1 MAFEFFT
8 GSEPVNAPAAAA
20 ASHLPPL
27 RQELTL
33 RPAPAAPD
41 GAPTWTL
48 HDPAVNRFYQ
58 LGWAAFEIL
67 SRWPLGEVDAVVAA
81 VHAQTTLRIER
92 DDVLALLQ
100 FLAGHHLLQAAGA
113 QDSENL
119 RQAARRGKLSMGQWL
134 LKNYLFLRVP
144 LVRPMPFL
152 RWLSPWVGFVYR
164 PGFWWLV
171 GAVALTGL
179 YLVSR
184 QWETFANTFHAYTSW
199 QGLLGLALALSF
211 AKVLHELGHAL
222 TAYRYGCKVP
232 TMGAALLVMWPV
244 LYTDTSEAWKLPSR
258 RQRLHI
264 GMAGVLAE
272 LALAAFATLLWN
284 FLPDGPLRAGVFML
298 ATSTW
303 LLTLA
308 INASPFTRFD
318 GYYVLSDWWN
328 VPNLHQRA
336 FALGRWW
343 LRERLFGFGDPAPE
357 LFPPRLRRK
366 LIVFTMI
373 TWVYRFVL
381 FLSIALLV
389 FHFFFRAL
397 GIVMMGVE
405 LGWFLGLPIWRELV
419 TWWHR
424 RGDMHWNRHTARS
437 VLLATALA
445 VWLFVPWQ
453 SAVRVPAVL
462 ERAQAQVVYA
472 PRAAEVIQLAV
483 HEGDHVRA
491 GQLLV
496 ALRSPEL
503 DYQLKVAQEQAA
515 HWKWQLD
522 QQPFNTDLQAL
533 GPALRKRWEA
543 ARQAVDGYRAEQRQ
557 LRLTAPFD
565 GRVVDVDAALH
576 AKGRLQGGE
585 AVLGVIGG
593 KGVKGEAY
601 ADEADLARVR
611 AGQRLRFVPRRLEA
625 RPLHCVVGNV
635 DRLNLAALDEPY
647 VASVYGGAIAS
658 FRRQDGTLATVD
670 STFRV
675 RFADCD
681 QPLHQAADSEMSG
694 QAVIYGQSRALAGRF
709 VRWLAAL
716 LRREVSF

>member
-1 MAFEFFT
+1 M
-8 GSEPVNAPAAAA
+8 NAPTAAAS
-20 ASHLPPL
+20 SHLPPL

-58 LGWAAFEIL
+58 LGWTAFEIL
-67 SRWPLGEVDAVVAA
+67 SRWPLGEVDAVVVA

-100 FLAGHHLLQAAGA
+100 FLAGHHLLQAASA
-113 QDSENL
+113 QDSGRL
-119 RQAARRGKLSMGQWL
+119 REVARRSKPSPGRWL

-171 GAVALTGL
+171 GAVALAGL

-184 QWETFANTFHAYTSW
+184 QWESFVHTFHAYTSW

-222 TAYRYGCKVP
+222 TAYRYGCQVP

-258 RQRLHI
+258 RQRLQI
-264 GMAGVLAE
+264 AMAGVLAE

-303 LLTLA
+303 LVTLA

-318 GYYVLSDWWN
+318 GYYVLGDWWN
-328 VPNLHQRA
+328 VPNLHERS

-343 LRERLFGFGDPAPE
+343 LRERLFGLGDPAPE
-357 LFPPRLRRK
+357 LFPPRLQRK
-366 LIVFTMI
+366 LIVFALAA
-373 TWVYRFVL
+373 WVYRFVL

-397 GIVMMGVE
+397 GIVLMAVE
-405 LGWFLGLPIWRELV
+405 LGWFLGLPIWRELAV
-419 TWWHR
+419 WWSR
-424 RGDMHWNRHTARS
+424 RGELRWNRRTVRS
-437 VLLATALA
+437 ALLALVLA
-445 VWLFVPWQ
+445 AWLFMPWQ
-453 SAVRVPAVL
+453 GVVRAPAVL

-472 PRAAEVIQLAV
+472 PRAAEVAQLSV
-483 HEGDHVRA
+483 REGDVVRA
-491 GQLLV
+491 GQTLV
-496 ALRSPEL
+496 ALRSSEL
-503 DYQLKVAQEQAA
+503 DYQLKAAEEQAA
-515 HWKWQLD
+515 RSKWQLD
-522 QQPFNTDLQAL
+522 QQPFNDELRAL
-533 GPALRKRWEA
+533 GPALRKRWETA
-543 ARQAVDGYRAEQRQ
+543 QQAVDGYRAEQQ
-557 LRLTAPFD
+557 RLALAAPFA
-565 GRVVDVDAALH
+565 GRVVDVNPALH
-576 AKGRLQGGE
+576 QGGWLRGGE
-585 AVLGVIGG
+585 PVLGVIGAT
-593 KGVKGEAY
+593 GVKGEAY
-601 ADEADLARVR
+601 VGESDLARLR
-611 AGQRLRFVPRRLEA
+611 AGQRVRFAPRLPEA
-625 RPLHCVVGNV
+625 AVLDCVVGGV

-647 VASVYGGAIAS
+647 VASVYGGGIPS
-658 FRRQDGTLATVD
+658 LLRRDGTLAPLE

-675 RFADCD
+675 RFGQCT
-681 QPLHQAADSEMSG
+681 AAPG
-694 QAVIYGQSRALAGRF
+694 QAPASELPGQARIYGESRSLAGRF
-709 VRWLAAL
+709 IRWLAAL

>member
-1 MAFEFFT
+1 M
-8 GSEPVNAPAAAA
+8 NAPAAAA

-58 LGWAAFEIL
+58 LGWTAFEIL

-100 FLAGHHLLQAAGA
+100 FLAGHHLLQAASA
-113 QDSENL
+113 QDSERL
-119 RQAARRGKLSMGQWL
+119 REVARRNKPSPGQWL

-171 GAVALTGL
+171 GAVALAGL

-184 QWETFANTFHAYTSW
+184 QWESFVHTFHAYTSW

-222 TAYRYGCKVP
+222 TAYRHGCKVP

-258 RQRLHI
+258 RQRLQI
-264 GMAGVLAE
+264 AMAGVLAE

-303 LLTLA
+303 LVTLA

-318 GYYVLSDWWN
+318 GYYVLGDWWN
-328 VPNLHQRA
+328 VPNLHERA

-357 LFPPRLRRK
+357 LFPPRLQRK
-366 LIVFTMI
+366 LIVFALAA
-373 TWVYRFVL
+373 WVYRFVL

-397 GIVMMGVE
+397 GIVLMAVE
-405 LGWFLGLPIWRELV
+405 LGWFLGLPIWRELAV
-419 TWWHR
+419 WWRR
-424 RGDMHWNRHTARS
+424 RGELRWNRRTVRS
-437 VLLATALA
+437 ALLALALA
-445 VWLFVPWQ
+445 AWLFMPWQ
-453 SAVRVPAVL
+453 GVVRAPAVL

-472 PRAAEVIQLAV
+472 PRAAEVAQLGV
-483 HEGDHVRA
+483 REGDVVRA

-503 DYQLKVAQEQAA
+503 DYQLKAAEEQAA
-515 HWKWQLD
+515 RSKWQLD
-522 QQPFNTDLQAL
+522 QQPFNDELRAL
-533 GPALRKRWEA
+533 GPALRKRWETA
-543 ARQAVDGYRAEQRQ
+543 QQAVDGYRAERR
-557 LRLTAPFD
+557 RLALAAPFA
-565 GRVVDVDAALH
+565 GRVVDVNPELH
-576 AKGRLQGGE
+576 QGGWLRGGE
-585 AVLGVIGG
+585 PVLGVIGAT
-593 KGVKGEAY
+593 GVKGEAY
-601 ADEADLARVR
+601 VGESDLARLR
-611 AGQRLRFVPRRLEA
+611 AGQRVRFAPRLPEA
-625 RPLHCVVGNV
+625 AALGCVVGGV

-647 VASVYGGAIAS
+647 VASVYGGGIPS
-658 FRRQDGTLATVD
+658 LLRRDGTLAPLE

-675 RFADCD
+675 RFGQC
-681 QPLHQAADSEMSG
+681 AAAPG
-694 QAVIYGQSRALAGRF
+694 QAPASELPGQARIYGESRSLAGRF